1 MEQPNKPSQK
11 RPSSI
16 AILRMTDIAF
26 RMGITI
32 AIGAWLGRWIDR
44 QLGLSKPIF
53 LLIISLL
60 AVAGAIFMVIRDAD
74 KFGKKN

>member
-1 MEQPNKPSQK
+1 
-11 RPSSI
+11 
-16 AILRMTDIAF
+16 
-26 RMGITI
+26 MGITI